1 MCGLY
6 LLAQRKKSSVKIFEN
21 DKGRK
26 EETMYSPLV
35 ELLFNEL
42 PQAEEVLDVFKRASK
57 KGISLN
63 HLGFK
68 NQFYTLLSKA
78 NLSSRQLKELNKYMK
93 RGAQYFNKRHEEIN
107 EGIWSGL
114 ATYVYH
120 SALIEEAR
128 EKAPKKLTN

>member
-1 MCGLY
+1 ME
-6 LLAQRKKSSVKIFEN
+6 RN
-21 DKGRK
+21 K
-26 EETMYSPLV
+26 ESMYSPLA
-35 ELLFNEL
+35 ELLSDEL

-63 HLGFK
+63 HLGFENK
-68 NQFYTLLSKA
+68 FHTLLSKA

-93 RGAQYFNKRHEEIN
+93 RGAQYFNRRHKKIN
-107 EGIWSGL
+107 EGIWGGL

-128 EKAPKKLTN
+128 EKAPKKPTN